1 MADTVQT
8 VDCGFFDSVG
18 GDRLYGAEDMN
29 RPYSRLVADGVFATP
44 QGLASTDLQ
53 VFTDGSSLSVS
64 VQKGQGIFSGKWFS
78 NPSIIDFTVP
88 ANTSAYKRIDSVIVQ
103 VDERLAGRT
112 GSVIYRT
119 GTPAS
124 VPAPPDLTDETDV
137 SEWRI
142 ANIEVSPSV
151 STISPSK
158 ITDLRGSS
166 SCPWV
171 RALIQQPDLST
182 MWNQYQAAYADQYA
196 AYTAD
201 YIRYTDAQR
210 QAFEDFI
217 ESLTEQLTATMNVTV
232 LKSEFVA
239 SGETYNI
246 PINIQSYNPS
256 SDALLVYINGVLA
269 SEQTQYSAFQDEII
283 VSRPIHA
290 GNTVLFVCF
299 HALIAGDASST
310 VSAVEAL
317 DLKVDN
323 FMYDTDWQTL
333 TLQNCTAVNLN
344 EPIIRYV
351 GGRVYMQGKIKGIT
365 IADPNDQLQ
374 IAISSVSEPF
384 IPDRIHY
391 YTVSVIDGYTQV
403 ATAVATVSSNGAIIV
418 SNFSGAVAS
427 TDVIILDTCF
437 LSATDPI
444 IV

>member
-1 MADTVQT
+1 MSDIVQT
-8 VDCGFFDSVG
+8 VDCGFFDSVS

-112 GSVIYRT
+112 GSIIYRT

-124 VPAPPDLTDETDV
+124 VPAPPDLTNEADV

-151 STISPSK
+151 SAISPSK

-182 MWNQYQAAYADQYA
+182 MWNQYQAAYSEQYA
-196 AYTAD
+196 QYTAD
-201 YIRYTDAQR
+201 YISYTDAQR

-217 ESLTEQLTATMNVTV
+217 ETLTDQLTATMNVTV
-232 LKSEFVA
+232 LKSEYTA
-239 SGETYNI
+239 SGGTSEI

-269 SEQTQYSAFQDEII
+269 SEQTQYSVVDDHI
-283 VSRPIHA
+283 VLLNPISA

-310 VSAVEAL
+310 ISAVEAL
-317 DLKVDN
+317 DDKVDG
-323 FMYDTDWQTL
+323 FMNDSGWNSLVLSNCEAYDADNT
-333 TLQNCTAVNLN
+333 
-344 EPIIRYV
+344 PSIRKV
-351 GGRVYMQGKIKGIT
+351 GGRVYLEGSIKGLTVANPSTQTNI
-365 IADPNDQLQ
+365 Q
-374 IAISSVSEPF
+374 ISDIVSTYVPRTQHNYVV
-384 IPDRIHY
+384 PVMNNLHLKG
-391 YTVSVIDGYTQV
+391 TAVVSVKK
-403 ATAVATVSSNGAIIV
+403 NGAISVTGATTAITAFDQLDL
-418 SNFSGAVAS
+418 STCYLSGV
-427 TDVIILDTCF
+427 
-437 LSATDPI
+437 
-444 IV
+444 

>member
-78 NPSIIDFTVP
+78 NPSIIEFTVP
-88 ANTSAYKRIDSVIVQ
+88 ANTSAYRRIDSVIVQ

-119 GTPAS
+119 GAPAS

-151 STISPSK
+151 SAISPSR

-182 MWNQYQAAYADQYA
+182 MWDQYQAAYADQYA
-196 AYTAD
+196 SYTAD

-217 ESLTEQLTATMNVTV
+217 ETLTDQLTATMNVTV
-232 LKSEFVA
+232 LKSEYVA
-239 SGETYNI
+239 SGETSEI

-256 SDALLVYINGVLA
+256 SDALLVYINGVFA
-269 SEQTQYSAFQDEII
+269 SEQTQYSVVSDHI
-283 VSRPIHA
+283 VLLNPISA

-317 DLKVDN
+317 DNKVDG
-323 FMYDTDWQTL
+323 FMSDSGWNSLVLYSCEAYDTDNT
-333 TLQNCTAVNLN
+333 
-344 EPIIRYV
+344 PSIRKI
-351 GGRVYMQGKIKGIT
+351 GGRVYLEGSIKGLTVANPSTQTNI
-365 IADPNDQLQ
+365 Q
-374 IAISSVSEPF
+374 ISDIVSAYVP
-384 IPDRIHY
+384 RTQHN
-391 YTVSVIDGYTQV
+391 YTVPIMNNLHLKG
-403 ATAVATVSSNGAIIV
+403 TAVISVKKNGAISVTGTTTAITA
-418 SNFSGAVAS
+418 FDQIDLS
-427 TDVIILDTCF
+427 TCY
-437 LSATDPI
+437 LSE
-444 IV
+444 V